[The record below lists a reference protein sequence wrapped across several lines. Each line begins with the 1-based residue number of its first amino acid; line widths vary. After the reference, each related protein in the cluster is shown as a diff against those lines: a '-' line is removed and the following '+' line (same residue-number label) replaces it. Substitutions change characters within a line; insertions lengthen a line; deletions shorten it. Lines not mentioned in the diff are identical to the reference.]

1 MRTRPLRTALL
12 RCVLLG
18 LPVLLA
24 ATGCRSPGALEDAGA
39 ARPVRSHPSPQPL
52 WPSLPSPVPIVQP
65 GQRDGREAPVPLPG
79 LAADTLAGTDARTV
93 LAADPALGP
102 EERAALEHG
111 CTGCE
116 VRPAQYRDLDGDGS
130 PELLTAVLFDA
141 APDAPRAVLHVYA
154 LRARR
159 VLPVL
164 AVAVLPSFG
173 AETVGTDLIVREPTA
188 PSVESSLTYRWSED
202 RLVLVDQR
210 VKVLGPG
217 VDVSGCPPVETCG
230 SVVLIAPTPV
240 PSATPT
246 APPAAG
252 PTVAPAPA
260 APGGGAVRPVPTR
273 TR

>member
-1 MRTRPLRTALL
+1 MRRRPLRTALL

-52 WPSLPSPVPIVQP
+52 WPAAASPAPTARPGPS
-65 GQRDGREAPVPLPG
+65 GREAPVPLPG
-79 LAADTLAGTDARTV
+79 LTADTLAGTDARTV

-111 CTGCE
+111 CAGCE

-141 APDAPRAVLHVYA
+141 APEAPRAVLHVYA
-154 LRARR
+154 LRERR

-188 PSVESSLTYRWSED
+188 PSVESSLTYRWSGD

-217 VDVSGCPPVETCG
+217 VDVSGCPPVEACG

-246 APPAAG
+246 APPAAE

-260 APGGGAVRPVPTR
+260 APGGAAVRPVPTR

>member
-1 MRTRPLRTALL
+1 MRRQLLRTGLL

-18 LPVLLA
+18 LPVVLA
-24 ATGCRSPGALEDAGA
+24 AAGCRSPGGLEDAGA

-52 WPSLPSPVPIVQP
+52 WSSAAPPPPTAQP
-65 GQRDGREAPVPLPG
+65 GAPGREAPVPLPG
-79 LAADTLAGTDARTV
+79 LAADALTGTDARTV

-102 EERAALEHG
+102 EERAALEPG

-141 APDAPRAVLHVYA
+141 APNSPRAVLHVYA
-154 LRARR
+154 LHARR

-173 AETVGTDLIVREPTA
+173 AETVGTDLIVREPTG
-188 PSVESSLTYRWSED
+188 PSVETSRTYRWSED
-202 RLVLVDQR
+202 RMVLVDQR
-210 VKVLGPG
+210 IKVLGPG

-240 PSATPT
+240 PSTTPT
-246 APPAAG
+246 AE

-260 APGGGAVRPVPTR
+260 APGGAAVRPVPTR

>member
-1 MRTRPLRTALL
+1 MRRQPRRTALL
-12 RCVLLG
+12 GCVLLG

-24 ATGCRSPGALEDAGA
+24 AAGCRSPGGLEDAGA

-52 WPSLPSPVPIVQP
+52 WSSAPSPAPVVRP

-79 LAADTLAGTDARTV
+79 LTADTLTGTDARTV

-102 EERAALEHG
+102 EERAAVEHG

-116 VRPAQYRDLDGDGS
+116 VRPAQYRDLDGDGG

-141 APDAPRAVLHVYA
+141 APGSPRAVLHVYA
-154 LRARR
+154 LRERR

-164 AVAVLPSFG
+164 AVAVLPGFG
-173 AETVGTDLIVREPTA
+173 AETVGTDLIVREPTG
-188 PSVESSLTYRWSED
+188 PSVETSRTYRWSED

-210 VKVLGPG
+210 IKVLGPG
-217 VDVSGCPPVETCG
+217 VDVSGCPSAENCG

-240 PSATPT
+240 PGATPT

-252 PTVAPAPA
+252 PSAVPAPA
-260 APGGGAVRPVPTR
+260 TPDGRAVRPVPTR